1 MLLVY
6 TRFFNSK
13 HMKLFRLTF
22 LILLMPLSTKAQTSP
37 TQDMQYDPEN
47 ALYWKISND
56 SENLYIKLYKDEYA
70 QKIGQPGG
78 VWFFFNPKG
87 EKDTVAVPTLQY
99 PIYKRPMN
107 LEVMAVY
114 HFKDIPDGEQPK
126 YNPFGILPE
135 GILKER
141 EDVSIWSK
149 NHTIYSASI
158 TVPLH
163 YIRTTDSKLAIQIL
177 LKGRRK
183 VPLPPGAVSPI
194 LISTSTASKEV
205 DDMLY
210 ATDIWTH
217 CWIDYE
223 II

>member
-1 MLLVY
+1 
-6 TRFFNSK
+6 
-13 HMKLFRLTF
+13 MKLFHLTF

-70 QKIGQPGG
+70 QKIRQPGG

-87 EKDTVAVPTLQY
+87 ERDTVAVPTLQF
-99 PIYKRPMN
+99 PIFKDSMN
-107 LEVMAVY
+107 LDTMAVY
-114 HFKDIPDGEQPK
+114 HFKDIPNGELPK
-126 YNPFGILPE
+126 YNSYGVLTE
-135 GILKER
+135 GRLEEKKGT
-141 EDVSIWSK
+141 STWSK
-149 NHTIYSASI
+149 DHLIYSASI
-158 TVPLH
+158 TVPLQ
-163 YIRTTDSKLAIQIL
+163 YIQSSGTKLTIQIL
-177 LKGRRK
+177 LKGRRI

-194 LISTSTASKEV
+194 LISTVMGSQEV
-205 DDMLY
+205 KDMLY

-223 II
+223 ISM